1 MQEAERIR
9 RIAFQ
14 CFPGVARGFQQ
25 RQRAHDVGLHEGARA
40 VDRAVDVALGGEV
53 DHRVGPVLGQQA
65 VDQVA
70 VADVALDENMRRVVL
85 QRRKRIEVA
94 RVREGVEVDHADAAG
109 DRLEHEIAADEAGSA
124 GYKRS
129 EEHTS
134 ELQSLMRISYAV
146 FCLKKTNKTHTRYKS
161 K

>member
-1 MQEAERIR
+1 
-9 RIAFQ
+9 
-14 CFPGVARGFQQ
+14 
-25 RQRAHDVGLHEGARA
+25 
-40 VDRAVDVALGGEV
+40 
-53 DHRVGPVLGQQA
+53 
-65 VDQVA
+65 
-70 VADVALDENMRRVVL
+70 MRRVVL

-124 GYKRS
+124 GYKPGWHAGTPWDIGWARGNCRQTRRCRNAARKARS

-146 FCLKKTNKTHTRYKS
+146 F
-161 K
+161 

>member
-1 MQEAERIR
+1 MR
-9 RIAFQ
+9 FSDWSS
-14 CFPGVARGFQQ
+14 
-25 RQRAHDVGLHEGARA
+25 DVCSSDL
-40 VDRAVDVALGGEV
+40 
-53 DHRVGPVLGQQA
+53 VGPVLGQQA

-124 GYKRS
+124 GYKPGW
-129 EEHTS
+129 HAGTPWD
-134 ELQSLMRISYAV
+134 IGWA
-146 FCLKKTNKTHTRYKS
+146 
-161 K
+161 